1 MEHFSRHKG
10 RHLIDRKLT
19 KNNIYLCFVTQTSLN
34 LEKLLQVIESTKN
47 NTEEGKNSPL
57 QSHFEFNQN
66 KAIARMFST

>member
-34 LEKLLQVIESTKN
+34 LEKLL
-47 NTEEGKNSPL
+47 
-57 QSHFEFNQN
+57 
-66 KAIARMFST
+66 